1 MPSIFERVGRSLTR
15 KKPEV
20 INPSRDSVGTALE
33 GFEPLSP
40 TDAQGYVPPASKSP
54 TQEKSQ
60 GVFQSFLRSK
70 SPARNVAP
78 TIQRAP
84 HLSLHLPELSNGGT
98 AAREKF
104 GLVFGDSPDP
114 KFSDEILA
122 AKRLT
127 TTETLQLVKK
137 TSTAL
142 LEKGQIRD
150 LMRIQAIC

>member
-20 INPSRDSVGTALE
+20 VTQSRESVGTTLE

-40 TDAQGYVPPASKSP
+40 SDAQGYVPPTSKSP

-60 GVFQSFLRSK
+60 GVFQALMRSK
-70 SPARNVAP
+70 SPSRNTP
-78 TIQRAP
+78 KIFERAP
-84 HLSLHLPELSNGGT
+84 HLSLHLPELSKNGIT
-98 AAREKF
+98 PREKF
-104 GLVFGDSPDP
+104 GLVFYEAPDP

-122 AKRLT
+122 AKRLST
-127 TTETLQLVKK
+127 PETLQLVKK

-142 LEKGQIRD
+142 LKKGQIRN
-150 LMRIQAIC
+150 LLRNRLVC